1 MVGVH
6 RAPRPGQEGG
16 PAVADRLILHIGTQK
31 SGTTYLQRILQNL
44 SPRLRKSGVLYPI
57 RLVGKRQ
64 VLNHEAAAYGLLGTA
79 AFPWVPPHRAQ
90 AQTEAWTALVDKVRR
105 WDGTAIVS
113 GEALSVIDAD
123 AAARLVE
130 SLGVPKTQI
139 VITARDLG
147 RVLPSSWQQHIR
159 NGRSTAFTTYLRQL
173 ERLRGDGGVSERRAE
188 WERDPEQTFWRAYA
202 IGSLADRW
210 SRLAESVHVVGVPR
224 RGGDPDELWHR
235 FIRGIGIDDVAPQSP
250 PMVDSVSANIGIT
263 EPETLVLASL
273 NRALD
278 TTDLVES
285 RRRAIRGRI
294 VREAFVPRPDRGR
307 RVVLPEEWGPRVSA
321 WAEEDLEEL
330 QATGAYLHTDPT
342 DLLVDP
348 EAVSTGA
355 PSPDQIAD
363 AAGVALALLG
373 AAIPEEQPE
382 QKQGRRRP

>member
-1 MVGVH
+1 M
-6 RAPRPGQEGG
+6 AE
-16 PAVADRLILHIGTQK
+16 RLILHIGTQK
-31 SGTTYLQRILQNL
+31 SGTTYLQRILENL
-44 SPRLRKSGVLYPI
+44 SPQLRKKGVLYPI
-57 RLVGKRQ
+57 RLVGKKS

-90 AQTEAWTALVDKVRR
+90 AQADAWASLVEKVRR

-113 GEALSVIDAD
+113 GEALSVIGAD
-123 AAARLVE
+123 SAARLVE
-130 SLGVPKTQI
+130 SLGVERTQI

-159 NGRSTAFTTYLRQL
+159 NGRSTTFTSYLKQL
-173 ERLRGDGGVSERRAE
+173 QRLRGEGGPAERRAE

-202 IGSLADRW
+202 IGALASRW
-210 SRLAESVHVVGVPR
+210 APLAESVHVVGVPR

-235 FIRGIGIDDVAPQSP
+235 FIRAVGIDDVAPRTP
-250 PMVDSVSANIGIT
+250 PAVDTVAANVGIT

-278 TTDLVES
+278 ATDLVES

-294 VREAFVPRPDRGR
+294 VREAFVPRAERGR
-307 RVVLPEEWGPRVSA
+307 RVTLPPEWGPIVST
-321 WAEEDLEEL
+321 WASDDLEEL
-330 QATGAYLHTDPT
+330 LTGGAHLEGDPA
-342 DLLVDP
+342 DLLV
-348 EAVSTGA
+348 E
-355 PSPDQIAD
+355 PDAIGSGQHSAEEIAD

-382 QKQGRRRP
+382 PDRGRRRP